1 MSKLANVKL
10 LALPD
15 SETPVPAELF
25 EVVLPKLNVPPAVEF
40 ETLMPIPVEF

>member
-15 SETPVPAELF
+15 SETPVPDELF
-25 EVVLPKLNVPPAVEF
+25 EVVLEKLKVPPATEF
-40 ETLMPIPVEF
+40 ETLMPMPVEF